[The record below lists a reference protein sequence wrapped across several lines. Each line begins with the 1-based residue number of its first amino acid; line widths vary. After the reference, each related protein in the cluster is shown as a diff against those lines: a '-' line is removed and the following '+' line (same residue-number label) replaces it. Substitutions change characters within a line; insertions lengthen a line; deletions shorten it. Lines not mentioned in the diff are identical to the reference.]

1 MEVYPGEF
9 YKKVM
14 NFLTAYIKENSIRL
28 FYINRSKE
36 KQFTTLLTSI
46 FLTCD
51 IFANL
56 LFNRLEFQDKRT
68 LCQNSIN

>member
-1 MEVYPGEF
+1 MEVYRGEF

-14 NFLTAYIKENSIRL
+14 NFFTTYIKENSISV
-28 FYINRSKE
+28 FYVNRSKE